1 VTDLAI
7 CAEGLAKRYDL
18 GKRSVGY
25 STLRETIMDAF
36 CTPLQGK
43 RRASGM
49 SDETIWALRDVSFAI
64 RRGEVVG
71 IIGRNGAGKSTLLKI
86 LAQITEP
93 TEGTVD
99 IYGRVRSLLEVGT
112 GFHPELSGGENI
124 YLNGAILGMRK
135 REIQDK
141 FDEIVSFAEV
151 EQFVDMPVKHY
162 SSGMYMRL
170 AFAVA
175 AHLESEILLIDEALA
190 VGDAR
195 FQRKCLKKM
204 QEAGNEGTTVLFVS
218 HNLPAVTRLCERA
231 ILIDEGRVSADGST
245 PQVIAK
251 YLCND
256 LDTTAARVWT
266 EPSRAPGGEVT
277 RLCGVRIKT
286 EEGMVS
292 DTMDIRRPVGL
303 EMEYEVLKSG
313 YILLPFF
320 NLCNES
326 AVHVLELVD
335 LDPAWR
341 RRRRPAGKYVVT
353 AWIPGNLLAEGML
366 FVSCGITT
374 LEPRIL
380 QFNEQDVAA
389 FQVIDSREGDSARGD
404 WQGTFTSVVRPL
416 LRWETQFDPIGIAC
430 RNPVCGVEELQ
441 R

>member
-1 VTDLAI
+1 
-7 CAEGLAKRYDL
+7 
-18 GKRSVGY
+18 
-25 STLRETIMDAF
+25 
-36 CTPLQGK
+36 
-43 RRASGM
+43 M
-49 SDETIWALRDVSFAI
+49 SDETIWALREVSFAI

-93 TEGTVD
+93 TEGMVD
-99 IYGRVRSLLEVGT
+99 IYGRVGSLLEVGT
-112 GFHPELSGGENI
+112 GFHPELSGGENV

-135 REIQDK
+135 QEIQNK

-204 QEAGNEGTTVLFVS
+204 QEAGSEGTTVLFVS

-231 ILIDEGRVSADGST
+231 ILIDEGRVAADGST

-292 DTMDIRRPVGL
+292 ETMDIRRPVGL

-320 NLCNES
+320 NVCNES

-389 FQVIDSREGDSARGD
+389 FQVIDSRDGDSARGD

-416 LRWETQFDPIGIAC
+416 LRWETQFDPIGIVS
-430 RNPVCGVEELQ
+430 RNPVCGMEELQ